1 MITITRKGNPGYSLR
16 GGGGRV
22 LLGDLG
28 AADLVVPQGQV
39 PVPVSDV
46 VRHSPVNAG
55 PESQLG
61 RDAVAPDDLVVT
73 SLLAPRVAVLLVGLL
88 GQPWGVPV
96 PVVAEPG
103 LVVSGQSDVLDDLRA
118 LKEEPVLTVLVDPAD
133 PHLVGD
139 NPLKESKY

>member
-1 MITITRKGNPGYSLR
+1 MITIIRRGNPGHSLS
-16 GGGGRV
+16 GGGGGV

-28 AADLVVPQGQV
+28 AADLVVPGGQV
-39 PVPVSDV
+39 PVPVSNV
-46 VRHSPVNAG
+46 LGHSLVNAG

-61 RDAVAPDDLVVT
+61 RVAVATDNVVVL
-73 SLLAPRVAVLLVGLL
+73 SLLAPEIAILLIGQP

-118 LKEEPVLTVLVDPAD
+118 LKEEPVLAVLMDPAEA
-133 PHLVGD
+133 HVVGD
-139 NPLKESKY
+139 DPLKESKY